1 MALAP
6 VWFEAAAALVRAH
19 IACSRVPED
28 PGHAEDTLAW
38 LVRLLPDASW
48 PLRLAA
54 LAHDL
59 DRALPD
65 ARRVR
70 REDFADYDDFKAAHA
85 ANSARVL
92 AQLMRTAQAPQ
103 EAIRR
108 ACFLVL
114 HHETGGADP
123 ELMALCDA
131 DALSFYTHNL
141 AFYRLRHD
149 EAEVLRRARWGVARL
164 SPQARARLAAF
175 PFADPHARAIVREA
189 LAAGRPV
196 PILARAD

>member
-6 VWFEAAAALVRAH
+6 AWFEAAAALVRAH
-19 IACSRVPED
+19 IARSRVPED

-38 LVRLLPDASW
+38 LLRLLPDASW

-92 AQLMRTAQAPQ
+92 AQLMRAAQAPQ
-103 EAIRR
+103 AAIRR

-123 ELMALCDA
+123 ELSALCDA

-164 SPQARARLAAF
+164 SPEARARLAAF
-175 PFADPHARAIVREA
+175 PFADPHVRAFVQEA
-189 LAAGRPV
+189 LARE
-196 PILARAD
+196 RALPKPSHAA